1 MTQKEYNKLKV
12 GDVIKCRDDGE
23 YSGLNLKIVEKT

>member
-1 MTQKEYNKLKV
+1 MTQEEYNKLKV
-12 GDVIKCRDDGE
+12 GDVIKCIAVGK